1 MYFQSA
7 GRIGLARILAWAMS
21 FVECG
26 EHVPRDWIEEG
37 YTLALRALESII
49 PAVPVEQ
56 RG

>member
-7 GRIGLARILAWAMS
+7 GRTGLARILAWAMS